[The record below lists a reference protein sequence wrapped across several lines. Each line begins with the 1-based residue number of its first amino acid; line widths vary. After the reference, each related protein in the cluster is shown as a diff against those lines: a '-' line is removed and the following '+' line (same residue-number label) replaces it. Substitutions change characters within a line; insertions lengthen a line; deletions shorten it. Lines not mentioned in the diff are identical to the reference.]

1 MTLMN
6 ARRVGVLAALSGIVA
21 ALVVLAVAE
30 LVALLISPASSP
42 LFGVGSLVIDLVP
55 GWFKNVVIALFG
67 TNDKLALFVALGLL
81 VAVLAVIV
89 GLLEHRRA
97 PWGSVLL
104 GVVAAVAVGAVVTR
118 ADATPLWAAP
128 TLLGAAGGILV
139 LRSLVRRLAAYTTG
153 FRAATRVTRRAFLGM
168 LAATAGG
175 SLVVGITARTVNA
188 ANAAVNTLRQSLR
201 LPVPA
206 VPAPPIP
213 AGADLRIDGMS
224 DLITANPDFYRI
236 DTALQVPVIDAS
248 AWTLKITGMVQR
260 EVTIT
265 FAELLALPL
274 AESIVTLTCVSNDVG
289 GNLIGNATW
298 LGYPIRELLK
308 RAGPLAGADMVLSR
322 SVDGYTA
329 GTPLEAL
336 LDEKRSGILAVG
348 MNGEPLPL
356 EHGFPVRMVVAGLY
370 GYVSATKWLVEL
382 EVTRFADKSA
392 YWTDRGWAEQGPVKV
407 ASRIDVPAYLAPV
420 PEGIVAVA
428 GVAWAQHDGIASV
441 EVRVDRTE
449 WVPAR
454 LATAIS
460 IDTWC
465 QWVYEWPAVKGAH
478 LIEVRATNRSG
489 VTQVNDRLSPFP
501 NGAEGWHQITVEV
514 V

>member
-1 MTLMN
+1 MN
-6 ARRVGVLAALSGIVA
+6 ARRVAVWAALSGIVA

-30 LVALLISPASSP
+30 LVALFISPASSP

-89 GLLEHRRA
+89 GLLERRRP

-118 ADATPLWAAP
+118 ADASPLWAAP
-128 TLLGAAGGILV
+128 TLVGAACGILV
-139 LRSLVRRLAAYTTG
+139 LRSLARRLAAYATG
-153 FRAATRVTRRAFLGM
+153 SRAGTRVTRRAFLAM

-188 ANAAVNTLRQSLR
+188 ANAAVNTLREALK
-201 LPVPA
+201 LPAPA

-213 AGADLRIDGMS
+213 TGADLRIDGMS
-224 DLITANPDFYRI
+224 DLITANADFYRI
-236 DTALQVPVIDAS
+236 DTALQVPVIDAA
-248 AWTLKITGMVQR
+248 AWTLKVTGMVQR
-260 EVTIT
+260 EVTMT

-274 AESIVTLTCVSNDVG
+274 TESVMTLTCVSNDVG

-308 RAGPLAGADMVLSR
+308 RAGPLAGADMVLSK

-329 GTPLEAL
+329 STPLEAL
-336 LDEKRSGILAVG
+336 LDEERFGVLAVG

-407 ASRIDVPAYLAPV
+407 ASRIDVPAYLALV
-420 PEGIVAVA
+420 PEGIVAIA
-428 GVAWAQHDGIASV
+428 GVAWAQHDGIAGV
-441 EVRVDRTE
+441 EVRIDRTG

-454 LATAIS
+454 LASPIS

-465 QWVYEWPAVKGAH
+465 QWVYEWTAVKGAH